1 MKVKALL
8 VASAAVLGGAF
19 SIATSSAYAGPAVTN
34 QYTTQL
40 QLIVQPAQ
48 NQTEAKGANVSVS
61 GSNLGAVTLPTLNA
75 TGAITAGTAAAPTD
89 GSTFSYNASSYVLDA
104 VSATTLDSTS
114 GTIAGPAYGIQNIT
128 VGGTAGTLAG
138 TVSSI
143 GTGTVT
149 AGGQGTVGVLS
160 QTGSMSVFG
169 Q

>member
-8 VASAAVLGGAF
+8 VASAAMVSGVF
-19 SIATSSAYAGPAVTN
+19 SIATSPAYAGPAVTN
-34 QYTTQL
+34 QYSTQL
-40 QLIVQPAQ
+40 QLIVQPAK
-48 NQTEAKGANVSVS
+48 NEVEAKGANVSVS
-61 GSNLGAVTLPTLNA
+61 GSNLGAVTLPTLDA
-75 TGAITAGTAAAPTD
+75 TGAITAGTAGAPTD

-104 VSATTLDSTS
+104 VSATTLDNTT
-114 GTIAGPAYGIQNIT
+114 GTIASPAYGIQNIT

-138 TVSSI
+138 TITNI